1 MPGEHVILF
10 IDTNAFLQM
19 RDLKD
24 IPWREQFPG
33 AKTLDLMVAPR
44 IVDELDE
51 HKTSTNE
58 RRRNRARSAIKLI
71 VEAARAKEH
80 ALTIRSEPVE
90 VRLVVYPGGKF
101 DWDAYP
107 ILDPTST
114 DDQLVAAALA
124 FGNGALVF
132 SHDAGPRIRA
142 LLSGI
147 AAPEPNNSWL
157 LPPDKTDDQR
167 KITQL
172 ERDLDRA
179 MNTKP
184 HIIAEFEGIDEA
196 TRELKLYI
204 PVVKRLD
211 PSYVEALSDEHFTA
225 HPIRTLKPAHRNMT
239 YELGGGYSSGAVER
253 YEEKYRDF
261 KTEVRRYFANLH
273 EKVSQQ
279 GRVIS
284 VPYFI
289 HNDSG
294 TAAAGLRVEFHLHGE
309 GHIIPGRKAAQL
321 IVGSIAPPEPPE
333 PPKSAWDLRHLHR
346 TDFLIPKA
354 PDPVKFR
361 WYDRPGISG
370 TSSAM
375 QCEDF
380 RATRKDW
387 DNALVLITGDIPFS
401 TLLKM
406 QVSAQNSPAPVD
418 LNAKIIVEEREV
430 EWLDDVVLDL
440 LPEEIATS
448 IKELFSQIRRASRGG
463 AGPHPR
469 DLK

>member
-1 MPGEHVILF
+1 MPGEHVVLF
-10 IDTNAFLQM
+10 IDTNALLQM

-24 IPWREQFPG
+24 IPWRQQFPG
-33 AKTLDLMVAPR
+33 AKTVDLMVAPR
-44 IVDELDE
+44 IIDELDE

-71 VEAARAKEH
+71 VEAARADGH
-80 ALTIRSEPVE
+80 AMAIRSGEPVE

-101 DWDAYP
+101 DWEAHP
-107 ILDPTST
+107 ILDPAST

-147 AAPEPNNSWL
+147 AAPEPDDSWL
-157 LPPDKTDDQR
+157 LPPEKTDDQR

-184 HIIAEFEGIDEA
+184 LIKAGIEGIDEA
-196 TRELKLYI
+196 TRELKLYT

-211 PSYVEALSDEHFTA
+211 PSYVEALSNEHFRA
-225 HPIRTLKPAHRNMT
+225 HPSQALKTANRSMI
-239 YELGGGYSSGAVER
+239 YDFSGGYSSDEVER

-284 VPYFI
+284 APYFI

-294 TAAAGLRVEFHLHGE
+294 TAAAGLRVEFGLHGE
-309 GHIIPGRKAAQL
+309 GRILPSRNTAERIL
-321 IVGSIAPPEPPE
+321 GSIAPPKPPE
-333 PPKSAWDLRHLHR
+333 PPKRGWDLPHLLR

-354 PDPVKFR
+354 SDPVKFR
-361 WYDRPGISG
+361 WYEKPDISS
-370 TSSAM
+370 TSGAM

-380 RATRKDW
+380 RATRKYRD
-387 DNALVLITGDIPFS
+387 DAFVLITGDMPFS

-406 QVSAQNSPAPVD
+406 QVSAQNSPAPVE
-418 LNAKIIVEEREV
+418 LNTKIIVEEREV

-440 LPEEIATS
+440 LPEEIANG
-448 IKELFSQIRRASRGG
+448 IKKIFS
-463 AGPHPR
+463 
-469 DLK
+469 